1 MRGGLLMA
9 CTLTLG
15 VAFAAYAHSE
25 DQYDI
30 KDDDAAAVR
39 FLEMLEPAQARV
51 AVLPPD
57 SPLIAN
63 WSNLPARIT
72 RFERNGV
79 RAGPPRYAAGRPV
92 RLRIDGAEARGSRLG
107 AQSATAAEGILSDT
121 SRASRFGWSPDNY
134 SLAFFGEPSAG
145 GDWRWQFGGHHMAI
159 NVAVTGGSMSMRSD
173 RPMGGSHAAGG
184 GRAQDGGD

>member
-1 MRGGLLMA
+1 MRGGLLMIHPEDRGRETVRSAPNQTDPRTGMPDPKRAARAPAAPRGTEAVTEPIAIGPTILRSVKAFVLMA

-25 DQYDI
+25 DQHEI
-30 KDDDAAAVR
+30 EAAAAAAVR

-51 AVLPPD
+51 AVLPPA

-79 RAGPPRYAAGRPV
+79 RAGDLGDTQRAA
-92 RLRIDGAEARGSRLG
+92 LFDFLSAALSREGGDLVQG
-107 AQSATAAEGILSDT
+107 VIAAEGILSDT
-121 SRASRFGWSPDNY
+121 SRAS
-134 SLAFFGEPSAG
+134 
-145 GDWRWQFGGHHMAI
+145 
-159 NVAVTGGSMSMRSD
+159 
-173 RPMGGSHAAGG
+173 
-184 GRAQDGGD
+184 